1 MARKATKKVD
11 AFRAKNW
18 YQILAPAEFN
28 RANIGE
34 TLADDPAK
42 MIGRIIEATLGD
54 ITGDWTKQNT
64 KMIFRIEEV
73 GGNSAYTSFLGHE
86 LTKDYMRSL
95 VKRRTS
101 KIDANLVVT
110 TKDGFKVR
118 VKPVVLTVKRARTSQ
133 IESIRAIMVTVVNNR
148 GKEMGFNEFIQD
160 IVTGKVA
167 SEIYKSTKNI
177 YPLRRVEVGKTELV
191 YRPRRRSALSARAH
205 ACARRGTEGPRDRG
219 SRPGPDD
226 REDRITFL
234 NAALLWAATPFLL

>member
-1 MARKATKKVD
+1 MARKAAKKVD

-42 MIGRIIEATLGD
+42 IMGRIIEATLGD

-64 KMIFRIEEV
+64 KMIFRIDEI
-73 GGNSAYTSFLGHE
+73 GGNNAYTSFLGHE

-133 IESIRAIMVTVVNNR
+133 IESIRKIMVTVVNNR
-148 GKEMGFNEFIQD
+148 GKEMGFNEFIND

-191 YRPRRRSALSARAH
+191 YRPAVGAPLAPA
-205 ACARRGTEGPRDRG
+205 AEPVPAEAPKAPEPPTPAPTEKT
-219 SRPGPDD
+219 
-226 REDRITFL
+226 E
-234 NAALLWAATPFLL
+234 

>member
-42 MIGRIIEATLGD
+42 IMGRIIEATLGD

-64 KMIFRIEEV
+64 KMIFRIDEI
-73 GGNSAYTSFLGHE
+73 GGNNAYTSFMGHE

-133 IESIRAIMVTVVNNR
+133 IESIRKIMVTVVNNR
-148 GKEMGFNEFIQD
+148 GKEMGFNEFIND

-191 YRPRRRSALSARAH
+191 YRPPVGASLAPAAVPVP
-205 ACARRGTEGPRDRG
+205 AEAPKAPEPPTPAPTTEKT
-219 SRPGPDD
+219 
-226 REDRITFL
+226 E
-234 NAALLWAATPFLL
+234 

>member
-1 MARKATKKVD
+1 MARKAAKKVD

-28 RANIGE
+28 RVNIGE
-34 TLADDPAK
+34 TLADEPSK
-42 MIGRIIEATLGD
+42 LVGRIIEATLGD

-64 KMIFRIEEV
+64 KMIFRIDEV
-73 GGNSAYTSFLGHE
+73 GGNSVYTSFLGHE

-110 TKDGFKVR
+110 TKDGYKVR
-118 VKPVVLTVKRARTSQ
+118 VKPLVLTVKRARTSQ
-133 IESIRAIMVTVVNNR
+133 IESIRKIMLDVVNKR
-148 GKEMGFNEFIQD
+148 GKEMGFHEFVND

-177 YPLRRVEVGKTELV
+177 YPLRRVEVGKSELV
-191 YRPRRRSALSARAH
+191 YKPAV
-205 ACARRGTEGPRDRG
+205 
-219 SRPGPDD
+219 
-226 REDRITFL
+226 
-234 NAALLWAATPFLL
+234 AAQTAPAPATATPPAPTETNTPQA

>member
-34 TLADDPAK
+34 TLADEPGK
-42 MIGRIIEATLGD
+42 MMGRIIEATLGD

-64 KMIFRIEEV
+64 KMIFRIEEI
-73 GGNSAYTSFLGHE
+73 GGNNAYTSFLGHE

-101 KIDANLVVT
+101 KIDANLVVV
-110 TKDGFKVR
+110 TKDGYKVR

-133 IESIRAIMVTVVNNR
+133 IESIRKIMIDVVNNR
-148 GKEMGFNEFIQD
+148 GKDMGFHEFINE

-167 SEIYKSTKNI
+167 SEIYKATKNI
-177 YPLRRVEVGKTELV
+177 YPLRRVEVGKSELV
-191 YRPRRRSALSARAH
+191 FKPAVASAAAV
-205 ACARRGTEGPRDRG
+205 APAPVPATEAPKA
-219 SRPGPDD
+219 P
-226 REDRITFL
+226 E
-234 NAALLWAATPFLL
+234 TPAPAPAEKTE

>member
-1 MARKATKKVD
+1 MARKAAKKVD

-18 YQILAPAEFN
+18 YQVLAPAEFN

-34 TLADDPAK
+34 TLADEPEK

-64 KMIFRIEEV
+64 KMIFKIDEV
-73 GGNSAYTSFLGHE
+73 GGNNAYTSFLGHE

-110 TKDGFKVR
+110 TKDGCKLR

-133 IESIRAIMVTVVNNR
+133 IESIRTIMVNVVNNR

-191 YRPRRRSALSARAH
+191 YRPPVGAPLAPAPTP
-205 ACARRGTEGPRDRG
+205 APAEAPKAPETAAPAPAPTTEKT
-219 SRPGPDD
+219 
-226 REDRITFL
+226 E
-234 NAALLWAATPFLL
+234 

>member
-1 MARKATKKVD
+1 MARKAAKKVD

-34 TLADDPAK
+34 TLADDPSK
-42 MIGRIIEATLGD
+42 MIGRVIEATLGD

-73 GGNSAYTSFLGHE
+73 GGNTAYTSFQGHE

-101 KIDANLVVT
+101 KIDANLVVN
-110 TKDGFKVR
+110 TKDGFQVR

-133 IESIRAIMVTVVNNR
+133 IESIRKIMIDVVSNR
-148 GKEMGFNEFIQD
+148 GKEMGFAEFVNE

-177 YPLRRVEVGKTELV
+177 YPLRRVEVGKSEIV
-191 YRPRRRSALSARAH
+191 FRPAVGA
-205 ACARRGTEGPRDRG
+205 P
-219 SRPGPDD
+219 
-226 REDRITFL
+226 
-234 NAALLWAATPFLL
+234 AAPAPAEAPKAPETPAPAPAEKSE

>member
-1 MARKATKKVD
+1 MARKAAKKVD

-73 GGNSAYTSFLGHE
+73 GGNSAYTSFVGHE

-110 TKDGFKVR
+110 TKDGYKVR

-133 IESIRAIMVTVVNNR
+133 IESIRKIMIDVTNAR
-148 GKEMGFNEFIQD
+148 GKELGCAEFIND

-167 SEIYKSTKNI
+167 SEIYKATKNI
-177 YPLRRVEVGKTELV
+177 YPLRRVEVGKSELV
-191 YRPRRRSALSARAH
+191 YRPAVGAPLTTAPA
-205 ACARRGTEGPRDRG
+205 E
-219 SRPGPDD
+219 
-226 REDRITFL
+226 
-234 NAALLWAATPFLL
+234 AAPAPAAAPETPAAPAEKQE

>member
-1 MARKATKKVD
+1 MARKAAKKVD

-42 MIGRIIEATLGD
+42 MIGRVIEATLGD

-73 GGNSAYTSFLGHE
+73 GGNSAYTSFQGHE

-110 TKDGFKVR
+110 TKDGYKVR

-133 IESIRAIMVTVVNNR
+133 IESIRKIMLDVTNSR
-148 GKEMGFNEFIQD
+148 GKELGFTEFIND

-167 SEIYKSTKNI
+167 SEIYKATKNI
-177 YPLRRVEVGKTELV
+177 YPLRRVEVGKSELV
-191 YRPRRRSALSARAH
+191 YRPAVGAPVTA
-205 ACARRGTEGPRDRG
+205 APAPAEAPKAPEAAAPAPAEKTE
-219 SRPGPDD
+219 
-226 REDRITFL
+226 
-234 NAALLWAATPFLL
+234 